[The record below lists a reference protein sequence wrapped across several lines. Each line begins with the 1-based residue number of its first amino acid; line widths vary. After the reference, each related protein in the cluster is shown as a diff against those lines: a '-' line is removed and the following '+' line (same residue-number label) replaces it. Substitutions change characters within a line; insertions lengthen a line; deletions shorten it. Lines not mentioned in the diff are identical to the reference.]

1 VRLVLALAVAA
12 LVSLPRPATHAQER
26 DPLLA
31 FRFDSQ
37 RIVAT
42 LRSDLNVS
50 LPQLGRGAPRQM
62 AKFGYPI
69 FEFPDSLQTRVP
81 SSIRIGEPW
90 SIHTAAGQVFEAV
103 VERFV
108 LGEAQC
114 SKMLAAVMKVDDAQA
129 WAFARVRSKYYVAD
143 SLSAPRT
150 TEPSPLGELPATAI
164 TPEIRRAIDA
174 TLARL
179 VTQEL
184 PMVRAEANKWLARM
198 SESEAAGDRSWARG
212 VLRSHEALAEG
223 AATVTYDAQPY
234 RLTPDGAPR
243 IFVRAIW
250 RVGEQQA
257 FAAAAWIRA
266 DTGEVV
272 WKNLRPASWV
282 TMERFRA
289 GVSQSQLGLVL
300 NVVDRDG
307 DGWAEIVFA
316 QEGYEG
322 ASIELLETGTDFSR
336 TGIEYGYG
344 C

>member
-1 VRLVLALAVAA
+1 M
-12 LVSLPRPATHAQER
+12 
-26 DPLLA
+26 
-31 FRFDSQ
+31 
-37 RIVAT
+37 
-42 LRSDLNVS
+42 SDLNVS
-50 LPQLGRGAPRQM
+50 LPQLGRDAPGQL

-69 FEFPDSLQTRVP
+69 FDLPDSLQTRVP
-81 SSIRIGEPW
+81 SSIRLGERW
-90 SIHTAAGQVFEAV
+90 SIHTGTGQVFEAL

-108 LGEAQC
+108 VGEAGC
-114 SKMLAAVMKVDDAQA
+114 SKMLAAVMKVDDGQA
-129 WAFARVRSKYYVAD
+129 SAFAKVRSKYYVAD
-143 SLSAPRT
+143 RLSAPRT
-150 TEPSPLGELPATAI
+150 TEPSPLGELPATTI

-174 TLARL
+174 TLATL
-179 VTQEL
+179 VIREL
-184 PMVRAEANKWLARM
+184 PTVRAEANKWLAQM
-198 SESEAAGDRSWARG
+198 SESEAAGDRSWARM
-212 VLRSHEALAEG
+212 VLRSHETLSKG

-266 DTGEVV
+266 DTGEIV
-272 WKNLRPASWV
+272 WKNLRPASWI
-282 TMERFRA
+282 TMESFRE

-316 QEGYEG
+316 QEAYES
-322 ASIELLETGTDFSR
+322 ASIELLETRTAFGR
-336 TGIEYGYG
+336 TGIHYFYG

>member
-1 VRLVLALAVAA
+1 MRIVLALAVAA
-12 LVSLPRPATHAQER
+12 LVSLPRPTTHGQEP
-26 DPLLA
+26 DPLLG

-50 LPQLGRGAPRQM
+50 LPQLGRGARGQM

-69 FEFPDSLQTRVP
+69 FELPDSLQTRVP
-81 SSIRIGEPW
+81 SSIRIGERW
-90 SIHTAAGQVFEAV
+90 SIHTAAGQVFEAI

-129 WAFARVRSKYYVAD
+129 SAFAKVRSKYYVVD
-143 SLSAPRT
+143 RLSAAGAI
-150 TEPSPLGELPATAI
+150 EPSPLGELPATAV
-164 TPEIRRAIDA
+164 TPEIRRAIEA
-174 TLARL
+174 TLATL
-179 VTQEL
+179 LTQEL
-184 PMVRAEANKWLARM
+184 PMVRAEANTWLARI
-198 SESEAAGDRSWARG
+198 SESEAADDRSWARRL
-212 VLRSHEALAEG
+212 VRSHEALAEG
-223 AATVTYDAQPY
+223 SATVTYDAQPY

-272 WKNLRPASWV
+272 WKNLRPASWI
-282 TMERFRA
+282 TMREFRRRCLAVATRPRPERRR
-289 GVSQSQLGLVL
+289 SRRRRLGR
-300 NVVDRDG
+300 NR
-307 DGWAEIVFA
+307 I
-316 QEGYEG
+316 
-322 ASIELLETGTDFSR
+322 R
-336 TGIEYGYG
+336 TGGL
-344 C
+344 